1 MQIAIPSLSQYGP
14 HLFPIEWPP
23 FTYRW
28 RISNFHCCQQSC
40 PHSLLIKE
48 SYICSKWILCFW
60 GGGEIFPNSLSFL
73 PLIQWLGDTVGASPI
88 FQFQAGVWASAHVHG
103 WRAWHTAA
111 GACWVWGGGAVPT
124 RAQTPLGSHGRQL
137 PVPAPGRVY
146 FFWIL
151 PDPEKI
157 TLERIL
163 YRSVLLFFDR
173 WTSTDLRGILPLEAR
188 LT

>member
-60 GGGEIFPNSLSFL
+60 GGGENLPQLTQLPSIDSVIGGHSWGLSYFSISSRSLSFCSCAWVEGMTHGGRGL
-73 PLIQWLGDTVGASPI
+73 LGLGRGCRPH
-88 FQFQAGVWASAHVHG
+88 ASADP
-103 WRAWHTAA
+103 A
-111 GACWVWGGGAVPT
+111 GLPWTTVTSACPWPGVFLLN
-124 RAQTPLGSHGRQL
+124 TPRPWKDYTGKNSL
-137 PVPAPGRVY
+137 
-146 FFWIL
+146 
-151 PDPEKI
+151 
-157 TLERIL
+157 
-163 YRSVLLFFDR
+163 
-173 WTSTDLRGILPLEAR
+173 
-188 LT
+188 